1 MASVTLPTRH
11 AARVGLMALLY
22 AVQAAT
28 GNPGLAFLPVAHYLT
43 QHHGFAAAQL
53 AGFQAMVLLPWMI

>member
-1 MASVTLPTRH
+1 
-11 AARVGLMALLY
+11 VGFIALLY
-22 AVQAAT
+22 AVQVAT